1 MATTRRPSRTTPRAR
16 PVAARRTPRLVGHPA
31 RTVVAAFAV
40 ATAAGAVLLALP
52 WSSGTGES
60 VGLVTALFTATSA
73 LCVTGLAVVDTG
85 TAWSGFGQVV
95 ILGLVQLGGLGIT
108 TLAALLAIL
117 VSRRLGLRSRLL
129 AQTETGALELGSVR
143 LLVRRI
149 VTFSLAFEAAGAA
162 LLTVLFW
169 GVHDLD
175 LADAAWNGVF
185 HAVSAFN
192 NAGFSPFPDN
202 LVSFNADPPLLLV
215 VSVLV
220 IAGGI
225 GFPVL
230 SELVG
235 PAWRRP
241 RRWSLHTRMT
251 VATTVALLL
260 SGAVVFLALEWSN
273 PATLGPMSVV
283 DKLTN
288 AWFGSVTP
296 RTAGFN
302 AIDYGQV
309 RSPTL
314 LLTMGLMLIGGGS
327 VSAAGGLKVT
337 TFALLG
343 FVIWAELRG
352 ERDVDAF
359 GRRIPSGAQR
369 QALSIA
375 LLYVGAAV
383 AATFVL
389 GVVGSQDL
397 GTTAFEAVSA
407 LGTVGLSTGVTGSYS
422 DPGQLVLTALMF
434 VGRVGPATVGAALV
448 LRARDRLYRNPEGRP
463 LVG

>member
-1 MATTRRPSRTTPRAR
+1 M
-16 PVAARRTPRLVGHPA
+16 L
-31 RTVVAAFAV
+31 AFAV
-40 ATAAGAVLLALP
+40 ANLAGAVLLALP

-60 VGLVTALFTATSA
+60 VGPVTALFTATSA

-108 TLAALLAIL
+108 TLAALLAVV

-129 AQTETGALELGSVR
+129 AQTETGALDLGSVR

-149 VTFSLAFEAAGAA
+149 VAFSLAFEAVGAV
-162 LLTVLFW
+162 LLTALFW
-169 GVHDLD
+169 AVHHQD
-175 LADAAWNGVF
+175 LASAAWNGVF

-192 NAGFSPFPDN
+192 NAGFSPFADN

-230 SELVG
+230 SELFG
-235 PAWRRP
+235 PDWRRP
-241 RRWSLHTRMT
+241 RRWTLHTRMT
-251 VATTVALLL
+251 VATTLALLV
-260 SGAVVFLALEWSN
+260 SGTVVFLALEWSN
-273 PATLGPMSVV
+273 SATLGPMSVL

-302 AIDYGQV
+302 TVDYSQV

-343 FVIWAELRG
+343 FVIWSELRG

-389 GVVGSQDL
+389 GVFDSHDL

-422 DPGQLVLTALMF
+422 DPGQLVLTGLMF
-434 VGRVGPATVGAALV
+434 IGRVGPATVGAALV
-448 LRARDRLYRNPEGRP
+448 LRSRDRLYRNPEGRP

>member
-1 MATTRRPSRTTPRAR
+1 M
-16 PVAARRTPRLVGHPA
+16 V
-31 RTVVAAFAV
+31 AFAG
-40 ATAAGAVLLALP
+40 ATAIGAALLALP
-52 WSSGTGES
+52 WSSANGEG

-85 TAWSGFGQVV
+85 SAWSGFGQVV
-95 ILGLVQLGGLGIT
+95 ILLLVQLGGLGIT
-108 TLAALLAIL
+108 TLAALLAI
-117 VSRRLGLRSRLL
+117 VVTRRLGLRSRLL
-129 AQTETGALELGSVR
+129 AQTETGALDLGSVR
-143 LLVRRI
+143 QLVRRI
-149 VTFSLAFEAAGAA
+149 VTFSLAFEAAGAV
-162 LLTVLFW
+162 LLAVLFW
-169 GVHDLD
+169 SVHEQG
-175 LADAAWNGVF
+175 AAEAVWNGVF

-192 NAGFSPFPDN
+192 NAGFSTFSDN
-202 LVSFNADPPLLLV
+202 LVGFNDDPPLLLV

-220 IAGGI
+220 VAGGI

-241 RRWSLHTRMT
+241 RRWSLHTRLT
-251 VATTVALLL
+251 VATTAVLLA
-260 SGAVVFLALEWSN
+260 SGALGFLAMEWTN
-273 PATLGPMSVV
+273 PATLGPQPVV
-283 DKLTN
+283 DKLAN

-302 AIDYGQV
+302 AVDYGEV

-314 LLTMGLMLIGGGS
+314 LLTMVLMLIGGGS

-383 AATFVL
+383 TATLAL
-389 GVVGSQDL
+389 GVVGPHDL

-407 LGTVGLSTGVTGSYS
+407 LGTVGLSTGVTGSFS

-434 VGRVGPATVGAALV
+434 IGRVGPATVGAALV
-448 LRARDRLYRNPEGRP
+448 LRRRDRLYRNPEGRP
-463 LVG
+463 LIG